1 MAKSQINFGELS
13 GGGGITKKYTYSA
26 GSSDG
31 KTGTHTYSDFKK
43 INAVGVVS
51 GGTQAV
57 SYLDE
62 TSTFQNFI
70 TSASVGNLAITAI
83 SGNTVTFTNGYY
95 STYATN
101 ILISGE

>member
-1 MAKSQINFGELS
+1 MSLIEVDYGEVS

-26 GSSDG
+26 GSSDA

-43 INAVGVVS
+43 INAVGIVS
-51 GGTQAV
+51 GGTQTV

-62 TSTFQNFI
+62 TSTLQNFI

>member
-1 MAKSQINFGELS
+1 MARIRALS
-13 GGGGITKKYTYSA
+13 AIGGGGGITKNYTYSA

-43 INAVGVVS
+43 INAVGLIS

-62 TSTFQNFI
+62 TSTLQNFI
-70 TSASVGNLAITAI
+70 TSGTANLAITAI
-83 SGNTVTFTNGYY
+83 SGNTVTFTNAYY
-95 STYATN
+95 NTYATN